1 MPQPMT
7 PHAVAIREQIEK
19 IMGEFNAECAKRAR
33 RLDVPEFEFTQCIIL
48 RLFSRMIEDKLS
60 R

>member
-1 MPQPMT
+1 MT

-19 IMGEFNAECAKRAR
+19 IMSEFKAECAKRAR
-33 RLDVPEFEFTQCIIL
+33 QLDVSESEFTQCIIL